1 METHSRNTYQ
11 LKLTPRQQEELRELT
26 GKTGEALE
34 LTLEELEERI
44 TPGFAATN

>member
-1 METHSRNTYQ
+1 MKTEPRKTYH

-34 LTLEELEERI
+34 LTIEELEERI
-44 TPGFAATN
+44 APGLSATN